1 MQENKNWKL
10 LKSRR
15 LGLEPRHLITI
26 TIKIKATMS
35 DSSEFISDISDDS
48 EVEEFLSQANLNA
61 SHNDSF
67 GEQKALSPE
76 QIFDQMQSEIEK
88 VCEVTNNVS
97 EC

>member
-1 MQENKNWKL
+1 
-10 LKSRR
+10 
-15 LGLEPRHLITI
+15 
-26 TIKIKATMS
+26 MS